1 MARRATYVAVAVA
14 VAIVGWYGGKNL
26 RSALSSRLQ
35 PIPSDRAL
43 SDPST
48 SGSDEA
54 EGVELQEVLI
64 SLQSSDVPGCFVA
77 GERFS
82 VAVISFWRAKQ
93 AWRDKQAQNE
103 LVFWWE
109 DAELSRDEIVVHV
122 EGHRLTPTVSPGEVL
137 PTIELTLPLET
148 FTTTAKLTTFVFQA
162 RDAEDR
168 ACFTWESP
176 PGTPQPYQVPH
187 RSKETMAPRPPHS
200 GARYPGQSG

>member
-1 MARRATYVAVAVA
+1 M
-14 VAIVGWYGGKNL
+14 GKDL

-35 PIPSDRAL
+35 PIRSDRAL

-54 EGVELQEVLI
+54 EGVEQQEVLI
-64 SLQSSDVPGCFVA
+64 SLQSNDVPGCFVA

-82 VAVISFWRAKQ
+82 VAVFSFWRA
-93 AWRDKQAQNE
+93 KQAQNE

-148 FTTTAKLTTFVFQA
+148 VTTTAKLTTFVFQA

-176 PGTPQPYQVPH
+176 PGTPHRYQVPH
-187 RSKETMAPRPPHS
+187 RSKETMAPRTPHS
-200 GARYPGQSG
+200 GSRYRGQSG